1 MHPGFVPAKMA
12 AAKQVVKEG
21 ESRMLLKTILNR
33 LEKHRGFVYVGDR
46 FVEEEGET
54 VIEVEIAARANG
66 RAICSGCGIPRPG
79 YDRLA
84 SRRFEFVP
92 LWGVRVFFRY
102 GLRRVDC
109 WICGITVE
117 RVPWAQGK
125 SHLTTTYSWFLARWA
140 KRMSWKEVAEAFK
153 TSWENV
159 FHAVEMAVTWG
170 RRHQDLEGIQAIGV
184 DEIQWQRGHKYLSMV
199 YQIDDNRRRLLWLGR
214 ERETQTLE
222 RFFDWF
228 GPRRSRALRF
238 ICSDMWQPYVKVIA
252 ARAGQAIHVL
262 DRFHIVSKVNKAIDE
277 VRASEAREMKA
288 AGDEPLLKK
297 SRWCLLK
304 RPENMTASQG
314 TKLAQLLYW
323 NLRTI
328 RSYLLKEDLQLLWDF
343 HAPDRAKEFLQGWCR
358 RVMRSRIEPMKKVAR
373 TLRSHRDLI
382 VNWFRADG
390 RISAGTVEGFNNKAK
405 LTTRK
410 AYGFRT
416 FEAIQIA
423 LYHALADLP
432 EPKATHRFC

>member
-1 MHPGFVPAKMA
+1 
-12 AAKQVVKEG
+12 
-21 ESRMLLKTILNR
+21 MLLKTILNR
-33 LEKHRGFVYVGDR
+33 LEKHHGFVYVEDR
-46 FVEEEGET
+46 FLEEGGET

-66 RAICSGCGIPRPG
+66 RAICSGCGIRRPG

-109 WICGITVE
+109 SICGITVE
-117 RVPWAQGK
+117 RVPWAKGK
-125 SHLTTTYSWFLARWA
+125 NHLTTTYSWFLARWA
-140 KRMSWKEVAEAFK
+140 KQMSWKEVAEAFK

-159 FHAVEMAVTWG
+159 FRAVEMAVDWG
-170 RRHQDLEGIQAIGV
+170 RRHQDLEGVKAIGV
-184 DEIQWQRGHKYLSMV
+184 DEIQWQVGHKYLSLV
-199 YQIDDNRRRLLWLGR
+199 YQIDGYRKRLLWIGR
-214 ERETQTLE
+214 DRETATLE

-228 GPRRSRALRF
+228 GETRSRTLEF
-238 ICSDMWQPYVKVIA
+238 ICSDMWKPYVNVIA

-262 DRFHIVSKVNKAIDE
+262 DRFHIVAKVNKAIDE
-277 VRASEAREMKA
+277 VRAGEAREMKA
-288 AGDEPLLKK
+288 AGETPVLKG

-304 RPENMTASQG
+304 RPENMTPAQG
-314 TKLAQLLYW
+314 TKLKQLLYW
-323 NLRTI
+323 NLKTV
-328 RSYLLKEDLQLLWDF
+328 RSYLLKEDLQFFWEFSAEDK
-343 HAPDRAKEFLQGWCR
+343 AKQFLQGWCT
-358 RVMRSRIEPMKKVAR
+358 RVLRSRIEPMKKVAR

-382 VNWFRADG
+382 LNWFRAEG
-390 RISAGTVEGFNNKAK
+390 RISSGVVEGFNNKAK

-416 FEAIQIA
+416 FDAVEIA

-432 EPKATHRFC
+432 EPKTTHKFC